1 MLRIFA
7 LAALLCASEGR
18 LHSVRKTAPESL
30 KVEEPMQFSSADAS
44 PPMFTKETMP
54 EVSPTLKC
62 VINLTV
68 QYFVIYTALFIVKPR
83 A

>member
-1 MLRIFA
+1 MAMFRLFVV
-7 LAALLCASEGR
+7 AAVICASEAFKA
-18 LHSVRKTAPESL
+18 HTSQQAVS
-30 KVEEPMQFSSADAS
+30 KVDVVMSTS

-68 QYFVIYTALFIVKPR
+68 QYFL
-83 A
+83 